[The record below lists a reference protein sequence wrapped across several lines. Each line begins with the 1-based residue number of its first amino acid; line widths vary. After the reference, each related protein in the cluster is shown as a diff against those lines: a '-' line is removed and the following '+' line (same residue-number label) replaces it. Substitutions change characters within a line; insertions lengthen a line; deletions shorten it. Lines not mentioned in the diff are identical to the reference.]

1 MKSYVL
7 ISNGNGGIATFQ
19 KYIITNILR
28 LKSEIFLID
37 KKKSATEKYFKKIR
51 KGRIRSYYCNPISEP
66 KRVLN
71 YLTLISNR
79 SKKKQ
84 TIFIFINQSL
94 LML

>member
-37 KKKSATEKYFKKIR
+37 KKKNT
-51 KGRIRSYYCNPISEP
+51 
-66 KRVLN
+66 
-71 YLTLISNR
+71 T
-79 SKKKQ
+79 
-84 TIFIFINQSL
+84 
-94 LML
+94 